1 VHPLPERQTD
11 TQRRQRSSH
20 RQHPTELRVLLSPT
34 ELAES
39 DSVSCGSSDRDAAAV
54 VGMVAVGIVFAGG
67 VVLAFIAP
75 SARAPSIA
83 NGTTIALV
91 IVGVVGSVAAI
102 LSSGFVIG

>member
-1 VHPLPERQTD
+1 MIRTWSPAIFTAVIFVVVLTLIAFVPELC
-11 TQRRQRSSH
+11 
-20 RQHPTELRVLLSPT
+20 P
-34 ELAES
+34 AMES
-39 DSVSCGSSDRDAAAV
+39 DSLSCGSSDRDAAAV

-83 NGTTIALV
+83 SGTTIALV